1 MRICLV
7 VSSLILLLGIGTL
20 QDRKNLSTEYLS
32 IEELYKV
39 CHVPG
44 ICGKKMEC
52 EGQAARVK
60 GYIDYDNVFDKE
72 NYPKLPYE
80 KFKIH
85 DTKGESLEVWALS
98 DNNKEIFHKIYHNKV
113 SPEKMAFIKGY
124 LTGFDMPIMGAC
136 RRGLAINIKEASDIF
151 FQ

>member
-7 VSSLILLLGIGTL
+7 VSLLVLLGIGTL
-20 QDRKNLSTEYLS
+20 QGRKNLSTDYLS
-32 IEELYKV
+32 IEELYKA

-44 ICGKKMEC
+44 VCGKKMDC
-52 EGQAARVK
+52 EGQTALVK

-85 DTKGESLEVWALS
+85 DTKGESLEVWVLS
-98 DNNKEIFHKIYHNKV
+98 DNNKEIFREIYCNKLF
-113 SPEKMAFIKGY
+113 PEKMAFIKGT
-124 LTGFDMPIMGAC
+124 LSGFDMPIMGTC
-136 RRGLAINIKEASDIF
+136 RRGLSINIKETSDIF

>member
-7 VSSLILLLGIGTL
+7 VSLLILLGIEML
-20 QDRKNLSTEYLS
+20 QDRKNLSAEYLS

-39 CHVPG
+39 CHAPG
-44 ICGKKMEC
+44 VCGEKMVC
-52 EGQAARVK
+52 EGQIARVK
-60 GYIDYDNVFDKE
+60 GYIDYDNVFDKG
-72 NYPKLPYE
+72 NYPQLPYE

-85 DTKGESLEVWALS
+85 DTKGKSLEVWAVS
-98 DNNKEIFHKIYHNKV
+98 DNNKDIFEKVFHNKV
-113 SPEKMAFIKGY
+113 SPQKMAFIKGY

-136 RRGLAINIKEASDIF
+136 RRGLAIDMKEASDIF

>member
-7 VSSLILLLGIGTL
+7 VSLSILLGIGML
-20 QDRKNLSTEYLS
+20 QAQKNLSTEYLS
-32 IEELYKV
+32 IDELYKV

-44 ICGKKMEC
+44 VCGKKMDC
-52 EGQAARVK
+52 EGQIARVK
-60 GYIDYDNVFDKE
+60 GYIDYDNVFDKKS
-72 NYPKLPYE
+72 YPQLPYE

-98 DNNKEIFHKIYHNKV
+98 DNNKEIFEKIYHNKV
-113 SPEKMAFIKGY
+113 SPEKMTFVKGS
-124 LTGFDMPIMGAC
+124 LTGFDMPIIGTC
-136 RRGLAINIKEASDIF
+136 RRGLAINITKASDIF